1 MILNKIISVC
11 LILVSSWLCV
21 IYGIGWFWALEAP
34 LAIEYEGP
42 CLWAAYNL
50 SLGNNIYPL
59 ENLTQEPFI
68 AVIYA
73 PVYFILA
80 MPFQKLFGMNL
91 WSLRALSMAS
101 FILTVF
107 LLWRL
112 FKRSSGSKLAAS
124 LGALSFTSYVSIWS
138 WSLKARVDMT
148 SLAFSAW
155 ALDSFH
161 ANLSKERTS
170 IKDALKDF
178 APSIIA
184 AVLATFS
191 KQPSI
196 IIPICLTLCLLFKRK
211 FKDAIAYGGG
221 FIFLSSVSFA
231 IIQTLTQG
239 GFSAQIQ
246 FASHFPFTVFDMLK
260 HLNWIIF
267 EWPKMIFALVVLLPL
282 LIIKKQKSEA
292 LIPSILFIVSGAI
305 TLYTLGTKYPNA
317 NHAFLLFLF
326 CSWLTSLICARFAWL
341 GFIVVPICLLS
352 TYIANSMLEP
362 LETNIKKMPESIAL
376 LNDLKRSLAGKLIL
390 VEDPVIAMKLEAKP
404 YFVDIATF
412 FQVLQNRNNS
422 TMTATDLM
430 ANATTRKF
438 AAIVI
443 NKKDAEMLE
452 SDPYFWPPEALRLL
466 QKHYYKRAELVANGE
481 IHVLYLP
488 KF

>member
-11 LILVSSWLCV
+11 LILVSCWLICV
-21 IYGIGWFWALEAP
+21 YGAGWLLAFQAP

-91 WSLRALSMAS
+91 WSLRVISMAS
-101 FILTVF
+101 FVLTVYF
-107 LLWRL
+107 LWKL
-112 FKRSSGSKLAAS
+112 FQRSSGSRLAAS
-124 LGALSFTSYVSIWS
+124 LGALSFASYVSIWS

-170 IKDALKDF
+170 IKDALKDY

-196 IIPICLTLCLLFKRK
+196 IIPIVLTLYLCVKRK
-211 FKDAIAYGGG
+211 FNEAIAYGGG
-221 FIFLSSVSFA
+221 FIFLSSLLFA

-246 FASHFPFTVFDMLK
+246 FASHFPFTFMEMLE
-260 HLNWIIF
+260 HLKWIIF
-267 EWPKMIFALVVLLPL
+267 EWPKMIFALVILLPL
-282 LIIKKQKSEA
+282 LCIKKQRSEA
-292 LIPSILFIVSGAI
+292 IIPSVLLVLTGVMTI
-305 TLYTLGTKYPNA
+305 YTLGTMYPNA
-317 NHAFLLFLF
+317 NHAFLFF
-326 CSWLTSLICARFAWL
+326 VFGSWLTALICARFNWL
-341 GFIVVPICLLS
+341 GFVVLPICLLS
-352 TYIANSMLEP
+352 TYIANTMIQP
-362 LETNIKKMPESIAL
+362 LQKTVLAMPETTAL
-376 LNDLKRSLAGKLIL
+376 LESLKPSLSGKLIL
-390 VEDPVIAMKLEAKP
+390 TEDPVIAMKLDAKP

-412 FQVLQNRNNS
+412 FQVWHNPSNPGLGV
-422 TMTATDLM
+422 TDLVVGP
-430 ANATTRKF
+430 NAKKF
-438 AAIVI
+438 AAII
-443 NKKDAEMLE
+443 LNNTDAMMMD
-452 SDPYFWPPEALRLL
+452 SDPYFWPPSAIRAIEK
-466 QKHYYKRAELVANGE
+466 QYYKRAELVANGE

>member
-1 MILNKIISVC
+1 MILNKFISVC
-11 LILVSSWLCV
+11 LILASSWLCV
-21 IYGIGWFWALEAP
+21 IYGIGWFKALEAP

-59 ENLTQEPFI
+59 ENLTHEPFI

-80 MPFQKLFGMNL
+80 TPFQKLFGMNL
-91 WSLRALSMAS
+91 WSLRAISMAS
-101 FILTVF
+101 FIFTVYF
-107 LLWRL
+107 LWKL
-112 FKRSSGSKLAAS
+112 FQRSSGSKLAAS
-124 LGALSFTSYVSIWS
+124 LGALSFASYVSIWS
-138 WSLKARVDMT
+138 WSLKARVDMV

-161 ANLSKERTS
+161 AKSSKERAS
-170 IKDALKDF
+170 IKDALKDY

-196 IIPICLTLCLLFKRK
+196 IIPICLTLFLLFKRR

-221 FIFLSSVSFA
+221 FLLLSLIFFA
-231 IIQTLTQG
+231 IIQSMTQG

-267 EWPKMIFALVVLLPL
+267 EWPKMIFALIVLLPL
-282 LIIKKQKSEA
+282 LIIKKQRSEA
-292 LIPSILFIVSGAI
+292 LIPSILFLVSGAI
-305 TLYTLGTKYPNA
+305 TVYTLGTKYPNA
-317 NHAFLLFLF
+317 NHAFLFFVF
-326 CSWLTSLICARFAWL
+326 CSWLTALICTRAAWL
-341 GFIVVPICLLS
+341 GFIVIPICLLS

-362 LETNIKKMPESIAL
+362 LETNIKKMPESTAL
-376 LNDLKRSLAGKLIL
+376 LNDLKPSLAGKLIL
-390 VEDPVIAMKLEAKP
+390 VEDPVIAMKLDAKP

-412 FQVLQNRNNS
+412 FQVLHRNNS
-422 TMTATDLM
+422 KMMATDLI
-430 ANATTRKF
+430 ANATARKF

-443 NKKDAEMLE
+443 NKKDADMLE
-452 SDPYFWPPEALRLL
+452 SDPYFWPPEAVRLL
-466 QKHYYKRAELVANGE
+466 RQHYYKRAEIVANGE